1 MQVFKYTAKGI
12 REINEDFLLN
22 DFYSPSESLHLL
34 ADGMG
39 GYSFGEV
46 ASSLTCKTISDY
58 LSKNLLSDNIPAC
71 IKQSVDIANSI
82 IHQKRIELCSK
93 LGTTIAGAYITGNK
107 AYLFWLGDVRIYHF
121 RQSKVIFQSEDH
133 SLINDMRKQGTV
145 SPLDIKRYKNIVTR
159 SITGASHQDELP
171 VVETSFIPGDTLILC
186 SDGMWQSWNIAS
198 IFNLS
203 EEELNKLFSE
213 KESSNDDNYSMLRLQ
228 V

>member
-82 IHQKRIELCSK
+82 IHKKKIELGSK
-93 LGTTIAGAYITGNK
+93 LGTTIAGAYITGNT
-107 AYLFWLGDVRIYHF
+107 AYLFWLGDVRIYLF
-121 RQSKVIFQSEDH
+121 RQSKVIFQTEDH

-145 SPLDIKRYKNIVTR
+145 SPLDINRYKNIVTR

-171 VVETSFIPGDTLILC
+171 VIETSFNPGDTLILC

-203 EEELNKLFSE
+203 DEELNKLFSE
-213 KESSNDDNYSMLRLQ
+213 KESSNDDNYSIIKIGI
-228 V
+228 